1 MIIIFYAFRDE
12 VESIGIQE
20 ARSCD
25 FVIGYISVAELNDVA
40 GLFDLPKTV
49 PSTVSVGI
57 SNACAVFRLEECTMY
72 IRKRAFI
79 IAPDNPKQSLPFL
92 QMLTGH
98 KRCVGK

>member
-1 MIIIFYAFRDE
+1 MITIFYAFRDE

-72 IRKRAFI
+72 IKTSIPRLLYFI
-79 IAPDNPKQSLPFL
+79 KYNIQSRIIICW
-92 QMLTGH
+92 MW
-98 KRCVGK
+98 CIW